1 MAGGEHVK
9 GLVGATGRALLF
21 LVACWLAVP
30 VLPARAAPADPGP
43 ERRELVVVVPEDVVS
58 TDPARV
64 ARHGVTEAVQR
75 LLYRRLL
82 EKDGAGY
89 RFDLARS
96 IEMVDATTWRVAIAP
111 GQVTAEGRAIT
122 AAEIARHFQ
131 RLLSDPAMGGQPTA
145 ARERLPY
152 VAGVAAQGDSVVFRL
167 SRPWAG
173 LLAALAREPV
183 ALVGPSGQAV
193 PTGPFR
199 LERWDRGN
207 RIILRR
213 VEPAGP
219 GEPTHIRFEVV
230 PAAEERLRRVLS
242 GQAHIAVSLPADA
255 PARLAA
261 SSRARAVA
269 VPQSRVHF
277 VEFDVTRPPFDD
289 ARVRRALN
297 MAVDLDSLVRSVL
310 QGRAVPVATLLSPV
324 TLGYDGGVPAIG
336 YDPVQARRLLAESG
350 YPEGFEFELDATAAK
365 RREAEAIREMLARVG
380 INAVVRIWPDWAT
393 LRRQIVLGNRQAW
406 LGEWGNSSMDPAG
419 AIWPKLHSEGEANY
433 GGYRDPVLDAM
444 LEEAE
449 TRLGP
454 EERFAAYGVLQR
466 YLRQEAPMLFG
477 YTVYDVYGVAA
488 GVQWDPAGGFLDVSS
503 ARWLE
508 ESGG

>member
-1 MAGGEHVK
+1 VK

-183 ALVGPSGQAV
+183 ALVGPSG
-193 PTGPFR
+193 P
-199 LERWDRGN
+199 
-207 RIILRR
+207 
-213 VEPAGP
+213 
-219 GEPTHIRFEVV
+219 
-230 PAAEERLRRVLS
+230 
-242 GQAHIAVSLPADA
+242 
-255 PARLAA
+255 
-261 SSRARAVA
+261 
-269 VPQSRVHF
+269 
-277 VEFDVTRPPFDD
+277 
-289 ARVRRALN
+289 
-297 MAVDLDSLVRSVL
+297 
-310 QGRAVPVATLLSPV
+310 GRA
-324 TLGYDGGVPAIG
+324 DGSFPA
-336 YDPVQARRLLAESG
+336 
-350 YPEGFEFELDATAAK
+350 
-365 RREAEAIREMLARVG
+365 
-380 INAVVRIWPDWAT
+380 
-393 LRRQIVLGNRQAW
+393 
-406 LGEWGNSSMDPAG
+406 
-419 AIWPKLHSEGEANY
+419 
-433 GGYRDPVLDAM
+433 
-444 LEEAE
+444 
-449 TRLGP
+449 
-454 EERFAAYGVLQR
+454 
-466 YLRQEAPMLFG
+466 
-477 YTVYDVYGVAA
+477 
-488 GVQWDPAGGFLDVSS
+488 
-503 ARWLE
+503 
-508 ESGG
+508 